1 MTVIQ
6 PFLGLVAIILFA
18 WAISENRRGFSWRL
32 VAVALVVQF
41 ALALLLLKLPQSQ
54 IVFIW
59 LNDGVVALQK
69 ATEAGTSLVFG
80 FLGGGPLPFKE
91 PYPGA
96 AFILAF
102 RALPLVLL
110 MSALSALLYHWRIL
124 PWIVRGFALALGKAL
139 GISGAGSFGTAANVF
154 VGMVEAPLL
163 IRPYLNRISRS
174 ELFIVM
180 TAGMATIAGTMYA
193 LYVTFLANVIPGA
206 AGHLLT
212 ASLISA
218 PAAILIARLMVP
230 FDRADAGTE
239 EVERVET
246 KRLYD
251 NAMDAITTGTIDGL
265 RLLGY
270 ILGMLVVLVAL
281 VALANAILGLAPDAW
296 GAPLTLQRILGWVMA
311 PVTWLIG
318 IPWNEAVVA
327 GQLLGIKVVL
337 NELLAYLELAKL
349 PPEALSERSRLIM
362 TYAMC
367 GFAHF
372 GSLGIMIG
380 GMGAM
385 APERRGEIVQLGLK
399 SVLAG
404 VMATCMTGAVV
415 AVLV

>member
-1 MTVIQ
+1 MAAIQ
-6 PFLGLVAIILFA
+6 PFLGLAVLVAFA
-18 WAISENRRGFSWRL
+18 WTISENRRACSWRL
-32 VAVALVVQF
+32 VATGLIVQF
-41 ALALLLLKLPQSQ
+41 ALAVLLLKLPQSQ
-54 IVFIW
+54 IVFVW

-80 FLGGGPLPFKE
+80 FLGGGKLPFTE

-110 MSALSALLYHWRIL
+110 MSALSALLYHWRVL
-124 PWIVRGFALALGKAL
+124 PWIVRGFAWLLGKAL
-139 GISGAGSFGTAANVF
+139 GISGAASFGTAANVF

-193 LYVTFLANVIPGA
+193 LYVSFLANVIPGA

-230 FDRADAGTE
+230 PDGAEAQ
-239 EVERVET
+239 ERVET
-246 KRLYD
+246 GRLYD
-251 NAMDAITTGTIDGL
+251 NSMDAITTGTIDGL

-296 GAPLTLQRILGWVMA
+296 GAPLTLQRLLGWVMA
-311 PVTWLIG
+311 PVTWLLG
-318 IPWNEAVVA
+318 IPWPEAVTA
-327 GQLLGIKVVL
+327 GRLLGTKVVL

-349 PPEALSERSRLIM
+349 PPGSLSERSRLIM
-362 TYAMC
+362 IYAMC
-367 GFAHF
+367 GFANF

-385 APERRGEIVQLGLK
+385 VPDRRGEIVQLGLK

-415 AVLV
+415 AVLL

>member
-1 MTVIQ
+1 
-6 PFLGLVAIILFA
+6 
-18 WAISENRRGFSWRL
+18 
-32 VAVALVVQF
+32 
-41 ALALLLLKLPQSQ
+41 
-54 IVFIW
+54 
-59 LNDGVVALQK
+59 
-69 ATEAGTSLVFG
+69 
-80 FLGGGPLPFKE
+80 
-91 PYPGA
+91 
-96 AFILAF
+96 
-102 RALPLVLL
+102 
-110 MSALSALLYHWRIL
+110 
-124 PWIVRGFALALGKAL
+124 
-139 GISGAGSFGTAANVF
+139 
-154 VGMVEAPLL
+154 
-163 IRPYLNRISRS
+163 
-174 ELFIVM
+174 
-180 TAGMATIAGTMYA
+180 MATIAGTMYA
-193 LYVTFLANVIPGA
+193 LYVAFLADVIPGA

-218 PAAILIARLMVP
+218 PAAVLIARLMVP
-230 FDRADAGTE
+230 FDGTKAGVE
-239 EVERVET
+239 AVERVET

-251 NAMDAITTGTIDGL
+251 NSMDAITTGTIDGL

-318 IPWNEAVVA
+318 IPWNEAVIA

-349 PPEALSERSRLIM
+349 PPEALSERSRLII

>member
-1 MTVIQ
+1 MAAIQ
-6 PFLGLVAIILFA
+6 PFLGLGALVLLA
-18 WAISENRRGFSWRL
+18 WAMSENRAAFSWRL
-32 VAVALVVQF
+32 VVAALVVQF
-41 ALALLLLKLPQSQ
+41 GLALVLLKLPQSQ
-54 IVFIW
+54 VLFIW
-59 LNDGVVALQK
+59 LNDGVVSLQK

-110 MSALSALLYHWRIL
+110 MSALSALLYHWRVL
-124 PWIVRGFALALGKAL
+124 PWIVRGFAWALGKAL
-139 GISGAGSFGTAANVF
+139 RISGAASFGTAANVF

-180 TAGMATIAGTMYA
+180 VAGMATIAGTMYA
-193 LYVTFLANVIPGA
+193 LYVSFLAGVIPGA

-218 PAAILIARLMVP
+218 PAAVLIARLMVP
-230 FDRADAGTE
+230 LDGAEATE
-239 EVERVET
+239 KIET
-246 KRLYD
+246 GQLYD
-251 NAMDAITTGTIDGL
+251 NSMDAITTGTIDGL
-265 RLLGY
+265 RLLAY

-296 GAPLTLQRILGWVMA
+296 GAPLTLQRLFGWVMA
-311 PVTWLIG
+311 PVTWLLG
-318 IPWNEAVVA
+318 IPWNEAVTA
-327 GQLLGIKVVL
+327 GQLLGTKVVL

-349 PPEALSERSRLIM
+349 PPDALSERSRLIM

-385 APERRGEIVQLGLK
+385 APDRRKEIVQLGLK

-415 AVLV
+415 AILV

>member
-1 MTVIQ
+1 MAGFQ
-6 PFLGLVAIILFA
+6 PFLGLAFLVLFA
-18 WAISENRRGFSWRL
+18 WAISENRRGASWRIV
-32 VAVALVVQF
+32 VAGLAVQF

-54 IVFIW
+54 IVFVW

-80 FLGGGPLPFKE
+80 FLGGAPLPFAE

-124 PWIVRGFALALGKAL
+124 PWIVRGFAWALGRAL
-139 GISGAGSFGTAANVF
+139 GISGAASFGTAANVF

-193 LYVTFLANVIPGA
+193 LYVSFLADAIPGA

-218 PAAILIARLMVP
+218 PAAIMIARLMVP
-230 FDRADAGTE
+230 ADGVETR
-239 EVERVET
+239 ERVEVE
-246 KRLYD
+246 KLYD
-251 NAMDAITTGTIDGL
+251 NSMDAVTTGTIDGL

-318 IPWNEAVVA
+318 IPWSEAETA
-327 GQLLGIKVVL
+327 GQLLGTKVVL

-349 PPEALSERSRLIM
+349 PADALSERSRLIM

-385 APERRGEIVQLGLK
+385 PPTDAGK
-399 SVLAG
+399 SCSSVSNRCSPA
-404 VMATCMTGAVV
+404 
-415 AVLV
+415 

>member
-1 MTVIQ
+1 MAGFQ
-6 PFLGLVAIILFA
+6 PFLGLAFLVLFA
-18 WAISENRRGFSWRL
+18 WAVSENRRRCSWRIVFAGL
-32 VAVALVVQF
+32 AVQFLLALV
-41 ALALLLLKLPQSQ
+41 LLKIPQSQ
-54 IVFIW
+54 IVFAW
-59 LNDGVVALQK
+59 LNDGVLALQK

-80 FLGGGPLPFKE
+80 FLGGGPLPFEE

-124 PWIVRGFALALGKAL
+124 PWIVRGFAWGLRRALR
-139 GISGAGSFGTAANVF
+139 ISGAAGFGTAANVF

-163 IRPYLNRISRS
+163 IRPYLNRMSRS

-193 LYVTFLANVIPGA
+193 LYATFLANVIPGA

-218 PAAILIARLMVP
+218 PAAVMIARLMVP
-230 FDRADAGTE
+230 GAGD
-239 EVERVET
+239 EVQERIQT
-246 KRLYD
+246 GRLYD
-251 NAMDAITTGTIDGL
+251 NSMDAITTGTIDGL

-296 GAPLTLQRILGWVMA
+296 GAPLTLQRILGWIMA
-311 PVTWLIG
+311 PVTWLLG
-318 IPWNEAVVA
+318 IPWHEATIA
-327 GQLLGIKVVL
+327 GQLLGTKVVL

-362 TYAMC
+362 TYALC

-385 APERRGEIVQLGLK
+385 APDRRKEIVQLGMK

-415 AVLV
+415 AVLI

>member
-1 MTVIQ
+1 MAEIQ
-6 PFLGLVAIILFA
+6 PFLGLAAIILFA
-18 WAISENRRGFSWRL
+18 WTISENKRGFSWRL
-32 VAVALVVQF
+32 VAAALVVQF
-41 ALALLLLKLPQSQ
+41 ALALVLLKLPQSQ

-124 PWIVRGFALALGKAL
+124 PWIVRGFAWGLGKAL
-139 GISGAGSFGTAANVF
+139 GISGAAGFGTAANVF

-218 PAAILIARLMVP
+218 PAAILIARLIVP
-230 FDRADAGTE
+230 SDEA
-239 EVERVET
+239 EVIERVET

-251 NAMDAITTGTIDGL
+251 NSMDAITTGTIDGL

-296 GAPLTLQRILGWVMA
+296 GAPLTLQRMLGWVMG

-318 IPWNEAVVA
+318 IPWSEAVAA
-327 GQLLGIKVVL
+327 GQLLGTKVVL

-380 GMGAM
+380 GLGAM
-385 APERRGEIVQLGLK
+385 APDRRGEIVQLGLK

-415 AVLV
+415 AVLL

>member
-1 MTVIQ
+1 MAEIQ
-6 PFLGLVAIILFA
+6 PVLGLAMLVLFA
-18 WAISENRRGFSWRL
+18 WAISENRRAFSWRL
-32 VAVALVVQF
+32 VIAALAVQF
-41 ALALLLLKLPQSQ
+41 GLALLLLKVPQSQ
-54 IVFIW
+54 LLFVW

-69 ATEAGTSLVFG
+69 ATDAGTSLVFG

-124 PWIVRGFALALGKAL
+124 PLVVRGFAWALGKAL
-139 GISGAGSFGTAANVF
+139 RISGAASFGTAANIF

-180 TAGMATIAGTMYA
+180 VAGMATIAGTMYA
-193 LYVTFLANVIPGA
+193 LYVSFLANVIPGA

-218 PAAILIARLMVP
+218 PAAVLIARLMVP
-230 FDRADAGTE
+230 LDGAEAAE
-239 EVERVET
+239 KVET
-246 KRLYD
+246 GKLFD
-251 NAMDAITTGTIDGL
+251 NSMDAITAGTIDGL
-265 RLLGY
+265 RLLAY

-296 GAPLTLQRILGWVMA
+296 GAPLTLQRLFGWVMA
-311 PVTWLIG
+311 PVTWLLG
-318 IPWNEAVVA
+318 IPWNEAATA
-327 GQLLGIKVVL
+327 GQLLGTKVVL

-349 PPEALSERSRLIM
+349 PAEALSERSRLIM
-362 TYAMC
+362 TYALC

-385 APERRGEIVQLGLK
+385 APDRRKEIVQLGLK

-415 AVLV
+415 AILV

>member
-1 MTVIQ
+1 MAGLQ
-6 PFLGLVAIILFA
+6 PFLGILFLVLFA
-18 WAISENRRGFSWRL
+18 WAISENRRGYSWRIVIAGL
-32 VAVALVVQF
+32 AVQFGLALV
-41 ALALLLLKLPQSQ
+41 LLKLPQSQ
-54 IVFIW
+54 IVFVW
-59 LNDGVVALQK
+59 LNDGVIALQR
-69 ATEAGTSLVFG
+69 ATDAGTSLVFG
-80 FLGGGPLPFKE
+80 FLGGGKLPFEE

-110 MSALSALLYHWRIL
+110 MSALSALLYHWRVL
-124 PWIVRGFALALGKAL
+124 PWIVRGFAWALGKAL
-139 GISGAGSFGTAANVF
+139 GISGAASFGAAANVF

-193 LYVTFLANVIPGA
+193 LYVTFLADVIPGA

-218 PAAILIARLMVP
+218 PAAVMIARLMVP
-230 FDRADAGTE
+230 SDGAEAQ
-239 EVERVET
+239 ERIDT
-246 KRLYD
+246 GKLYE
-251 NAMDAITTGTIDGL
+251 NSMDAITTGTIDGL

-281 VALANAILGLAPDAW
+281 VALANEILGLAPDAW

-318 IPWNEAVVA
+318 IPWSEAVTA
-327 GQLLGIKVVL
+327 GQLLGTKVVL

-362 TYAMC
+362 IYAMC

-385 APERRGEIVQLGLK
+385 APDRRKEIVQLGLK

-404 VMATCMTGAVV
+404 VMASCMTGAVV
-415 AVLV
+415 TVLV

>member
-1 MTVIQ
+1 MAGLQ
-6 PFLGLVAIILFA
+6 PFLGLAFLVFFA
-18 WAISENRRGFSWRL
+18 WAISENRRGCSWRI
-32 VAVALVVQF
+32 VAAGLAVQF

-54 IVFIW
+54 IVFVW
-59 LNDGVVALQK
+59 LNDGVIALQR

-110 MSALSALLYHWRIL
+110 MSALSALMYHWRVL
-124 PWIVRGFALALGKAL
+124 PWIVRGFAWALGKAL
-139 GISGAGSFGTAANVF
+139 GISGAASFGTAANVF

-163 IRPYLNRISRS
+163 IRPYLSRISRS

-193 LYVTFLANVIPGA
+193 LYVAFLADVIPGA

-218 PAAILIARLMVP
+218 PAAIMIARLMVP
-230 FDRADAGTE
+230 VEGA
-239 EVERVET
+239 EVQERIET
-246 KRLYD
+246 GRLYD
-251 NAMDAITTGTIDGL
+251 NSMDAVTTGTIDGL

-281 VALANAILGLAPDAW
+281 VSLANTILGLAPDAW

-318 IPWNEAVVA
+318 IPWSEAVTA
-327 GQLLGIKVVL
+327 GQLLGTKVVL

-349 PPEALSERSRLIM
+349 PADALSERSRLIM

-385 APERRGEIVQLGLK
+385 APDRRKEIVQLGLK

-415 AVLV
+415 AVLI

>member
-1 MTVIQ
+1 MAVLQ
-6 PFLGLVAIILFA
+6 PFLGLVFLVLFA
-18 WAISENRRGFSWRL
+18 WTISENRRGCSWRVIVGGL
-32 VAVALVVQF
+32 AVQF

-54 IVFIW
+54 IAFVW

-69 ATEAGTSLVFG
+69 ATEAGTSMVFG

-110 MSALSALLYHWRIL
+110 MSALSALLYHWRFL
-124 PWIVRGFALALGKAL
+124 PWIVRGFAWALGKAL
-139 GISGAGSFGTAANVF
+139 GISGAASFGTAANVF

-193 LYVTFLANVIPGA
+193 LYVAFLADVIPGA

-218 PAAILIARLMVP
+218 PAAIMIARLMVP
-230 FDRADAGTE
+230 VDGD
-239 EVERVET
+239 EVQERIET
-246 KRLYD
+246 PRLYD
-251 NAMDAITTGTIDGL
+251 NSMDAVTTGTIEGL

-281 VALANAILGLAPDAW
+281 VSLANAILGLAPDAW
-296 GAPLTLQRILGWVMA
+296 GAPLTLQRLLGWVMA
-311 PVTWLIG
+311 PVTWLLG
-318 IPWNEAVVA
+318 IPWSEAATA
-327 GQLLGIKVVL
+327 GQLLGTKVVL

-349 PPEALSERSRLIM
+349 PAEALSERSRLIM

-385 APERRGEIVQLGLK
+385 APDRRKEIVQLGLK

-404 VMATCMTGAVV
+404 VMASCMTGAVV
-415 AVLV
+415 AILI

>member
-1 MTVIQ
+1 MAGVQ
-6 PFLGLVAIILFA
+6 PFLGLAFLVLFA
-18 WAISENRRGFSWRL
+18 WAISENRRGFSWRVVIAGL
-32 VAVALVVQF
+32 AVQF

-54 IVFIW
+54 IVFVW
-59 LNDGVVALQK
+59 LNDVVVALQK

-110 MSALSALLYHWRIL
+110 MSALSALLYHWRVL
-124 PWIVRGFALALGKAL
+124 PWIVRGFAWALSKAL
-139 GISGAGSFGTAANVF
+139 GITGAAGFGTAANVF

-218 PAAILIARLMVP
+218 PAAIMIARLMVP
-230 FDRADAGTE
+230 FDGAEAK
-239 EVERVET
+239 ERIET
-246 KRLYD
+246 GKLYD
-251 NAMDAITTGTIDGL
+251 NSMDAITTGTIDGL
-265 RLLGY
+265 RLLAY

-281 VALANAILGLAPDAW
+281 VALANAILGLAPDTA
-296 GAPLTLQRILGWVMA
+296 GAPLTLQRILGWIMA

-318 IPWNEAVVA
+318 IPWGEAATA
-327 GQLLGIKVVL
+327 GQLLGTKIVL
-337 NELLAYLELAKL
+337 NELLAYLDLAKL
-349 PPEALSERSRLIM
+349 PPDALSERSRLIM
-362 TYAMC
+362 AYALC

-385 APERRGEIVQLGLK
+385 APDRRKEIVQLGLK

>member
-1 MTVIQ
+1 MAGFQ
-6 PFLGLVAIILFA
+6 PFLGLAFLVLFA
-18 WAISENRRGFSWRL
+18 WAISENRRGASWRIV
-32 VAVALVVQF
+32 VAGLAVQF

-54 IVFIW
+54 IVFVW

-80 FLGGGPLPFKE
+80 FLGGAPLPFAE

-124 PWIVRGFALALGKAL
+124 PWIVRGFAWALGRAL
-139 GISGAGSFGTAANVF
+139 GISGAASFGTAANVF

-193 LYVTFLANVIPGA
+193 LYVSFLADAIPGA

-218 PAAILIARLMVP
+218 PAAIMIARLMVP
-230 FDRADAGTE
+230 ADGVETRE
-239 EVERVET
+239 RIEVE
-246 KRLYD
+246 KLYD
-251 NAMDAITTGTIDGL
+251 NSMDAVTTGTIDGL

-270 ILGMLVVLVAL
+270 ILGMLVVLIAL

-318 IPWNEAVVA
+318 IPWSEAETA
-327 GQLLGIKVVL
+327 GQLLGTKVVL

-349 PPEALSERSRLIM
+349 PADALSERSRLIM

-385 APERRGEIVQLGLK
+385 APDRRREIVQLGLK

>member
-1 MTVIQ
+1 MAELQ
-6 PFLGLVAIILFA
+6 PFLGLAFLILFA
-18 WAISENRRGFSWRL
+18 WAISENRRGFSWRIVIAGL
-32 VAVALVVQF
+32 AAQF
-41 ALALLLLKLPQSQ
+41 ALALVLLKLPQSQ
-54 IVFIW
+54 IVFVW
-59 LNDGVVALQK
+59 MNDGVIALQK

-80 FLGGGPLPFKE
+80 FLGGGPLPFTE

-96 AFILAF
+96 SFILAF

-110 MSALSALLYHWRIL
+110 MSALSALLYHWRVL
-124 PWIVRGFALALGKAL
+124 PWIVRGFAWALGKAL
-139 GISGAGSFGTAANVF
+139 GISGAASFGTAANVF

-163 IRPYLNRISRS
+163 IRPYLNRVSRS

-180 TAGMATIAGTMYA
+180 VAGMATIAGTMYA
-193 LYVTFLANVIPGA
+193 LYVTFLADVIPGA

-218 PAAILIARLMVP
+218 PAAVIIARLMVP
-230 FDRADAGTE
+230 FDGAEASARI
-239 EVERVET
+239 ET
-246 KRLYD
+246 GKLYD
-251 NAMDAITTGTIDGL
+251 NSMDAITTGTIDGL

-318 IPWNEAVVA
+318 IPWNEAATA
-327 GQLLGIKVVL
+327 GQLLGTKVVL

-385 APERRGEIVQLGLK
+385 APDRRKEIVQLGLK

>member
-1 MTVIQ
+1 MAGFQ
-6 PFLGLVAIILFA
+6 PFLGLAFLVLLA
-18 WAISENRRGFSWRL
+18 WAVSENRRRYSWRIVFAGL
-32 VAVALVVQF
+32 AVQFLLALV
-41 ALALLLLKLPQSQ
+41 LLKVPQSQ
-54 IVFIW
+54 ILFTW
-59 LNDGVVALQK
+59 LNDSVLALQK

-80 FLGGGPLPFKE
+80 FLGGARLPFEE

-124 PWIVRGFALALGKAL
+124 PWIVRGFAWVLGRAL
-139 GISGAGSFGTAANVF
+139 GISGAAGFGTAANVF

-163 IRPYLNRISRS
+163 IRPYLNRMSRS

-193 LYVTFLANVIPGA
+193 LYATFLANVIPGA

-218 PAAILIARLMVP
+218 PAAVMIARLMVP
-230 FDRADAGTE
+230 GAGDEVQERIQTE
-239 EVERVET
+239 
-246 KRLYD
+246 RLYD
-251 NAMDAITTGTIDGL
+251 NSMDAITTGTIDGL

-281 VALANAILGLAPDAW
+281 VALVNAILGLAPDAW
-296 GAPLTLQRILGWVMA
+296 GAPLTLQRILGWIMA
-311 PVTWLIG
+311 PVTWLLG
-318 IPWNEAVVA
+318 IPWSEATTA
-327 GQLLGIKVVL
+327 GQLLGTKVVL

-349 PPEALSERSRLIM
+349 PPEALSDRSRLIM
-362 TYAMC
+362 TYALC

-385 APERRGEIVQLGLK
+385 APDRRKEIVQLGLK

-415 AVLV
+415 AVLI

>member
-1 MTVIQ
+1 MAEIQ
-6 PFLGLVAIILFA
+6 PFLGLAALVLLA
-18 WAISENRRGFSWRL
+18 WAISENRRAFSWRL
-32 VAVALVVQF
+32 VGAALAVQF
-41 ALALLLLKLPQSQ
+41 ALAILLFKLPQSQ
-54 IVFIW
+54 IVFVW
-59 LNDGVVALQK
+59 LNDGVVALQT

-80 FLGGGPLPFKE
+80 FLGGGPLPFEE

-110 MSALSALLYHWRIL
+110 MSALSALLYHWRVL
-124 PWIVRGFALALGKAL
+124 PWIVRGFAWALGKAL
-139 GISGAGSFGTAANVF
+139 GISGAASFGTAANVF

-163 IRPYLNRISRS
+163 IRPYLNRIGRS

-193 LYVTFLANVIPGA
+193 LYVGFLADAIPGA

-218 PAAILIARLMVP
+218 PAAILIARLMIPPDGVEAS
-230 FDRADAGTE
+230 DRI
-239 EVERVET
+239 ET
-246 KRLYD
+246 GRLYD
-251 NAMDAITTGTIDGL
+251 NSMDAITSGTIDGL

-311 PVTWLIG
+311 PVTWLLG
-318 IPWNEAVVA
+318 IPWSEAATA
-327 GQLLGIKVVL
+327 GQLLGVKVVL

-362 TYAMC
+362 VYAMC
-367 GFAHF
+367 GFANF

-385 APERRGEIVQLGLK
+385 APDRRKEIVGLGLK

-404 VMATCMTGAVV
+404 VMATGMTGAVV
-415 AVLV
+415 ALLV

>member
-1 MTVIQ
+1 MAEFQ
-6 PFLGLVAIILFA
+6 PFLGLAFLVLVA
-18 WAISENRRGFSWRL
+18 WAMSENRRGCSWRIVIAGL
-32 VAVALVVQF
+32 AVQFFLALV
-41 ALALLLLKLPQSQ
+41 LLKIPQTQ
-54 IVFIW
+54 IVFAW
-59 LNDGVVALQK
+59 LNDGVLALQK

-80 FLGGGPLPFKE
+80 FLGGAPLPFKE

-124 PWIVRGFALALGKAL
+124 PWIVRGFAWALGKAL
-139 GISGAGSFGTAANVF
+139 GISGAASFGTAANVF

-193 LYVTFLANVIPGA
+193 LYATFLANVIPGA

-212 ASLISA
+212 ASLISG
-218 PAAILIARLMVP
+218 PAAVMIARLMVP
-230 FDRADAGTE
+230 SDGAEAQG
-239 EVERVET
+239 RVET
-246 KRLYD
+246 ERLYD
-251 NAMDAITTGTIDGL
+251 NSMDAVTTGTIDGL

-281 VALANAILGLAPDAW
+281 VSLVNAILGVAPDAW

-318 IPWNEAVVA
+318 IPWSEAVTA
-327 GQLLGIKVVL
+327 GQLLGTKVAL

-362 TYAMC
+362 MYALC

-385 APERRGEIVQLGLK
+385 APDRRKEIVKLGLK

-415 AVLV
+415 AVLI

>member
-1 MTVIQ
+1 MAGFQ
-6 PFLGLVAIILFA
+6 PFLGLAFLVLFA
-18 WAISENRRGFSWRL
+18 WAISENRRGASWRIV
-32 VAVALVVQF
+32 VAGLAVQF

-54 IVFIW
+54 IVFVW

-80 FLGGGPLPFKE
+80 FLGGGPLPFSE
-91 PYPGA
+91 SYPGA
-96 AFILAF
+96 AF

-124 PWIVRGFALALGKAL
+124 PWIVRGFAWALGRAL
-139 GISGAGSFGTAANVF
+139 GISGAASFGTAANVF

-193 LYVTFLANVIPGA
+193 LYVSFLADAIPGA

-218 PAAILIARLMVP
+218 PAAIMIARLMVP
-230 FDRADAGTE
+230 ADGVETR
-239 EVERVET
+239 ERVEVE
-246 KRLYD
+246 KLYD
-251 NAMDAITTGTIDGL
+251 NSMDAVTTGTIDGL

-318 IPWNEAVVA
+318 IPWSEAETA
-327 GQLLGIKVVL
+327 GQLLGTKVVL

-349 PPEALSERSRLIM
+349 PADALSERSRLIM

-385 APERRGEIVQLGLK
+385 APDRRREIVQLGLK

>member
-1 MTVIQ
+1 MAVLQ
-6 PFLGLVAIILFA
+6 PFLGLAFFVFFA
-18 WAISENRRGFSWRL
+18 WAISENRRGCSWRVV
-32 VAVALVVQF
+32 VAGLVVQF
-41 ALALLLLKLPQSQ
+41 ALALLLLKVPQSQ
-54 IVFIW
+54 IVFVW
-59 LNDGVVALQK
+59 LNDGVIALQK

-124 PWIVRGFALALGKAL
+124 PWIVRGFAWALGKAF
-139 GISGAGSFGTAANVF
+139 GISGAAGFGTAANVF

-163 IRPYLNRISRS
+163 IRPYLNRLSRS

-193 LYVTFLANVIPGA
+193 LYVTFLADVIPGA

-218 PAAILIARLMVP
+218 PAAIMIARLMVP
-230 FDRADAGTE
+230 VDGAEAQ
-239 EVERVET
+239 ERIET
-246 KRLYD
+246 ARLYD
-251 NAMDAITTGTIDGL
+251 NSMDAITTGTIDGL

-281 VALANAILGLAPDAW
+281 VSLANAILGLAPDAW
-296 GAPLTLQRILGWVMA
+296 GAPLTLQRVLGWIMA
-311 PVTWLIG
+311 PATWLLG
-318 IPWNEAVVA
+318 IPWSEAVTA
-327 GQLLGIKVVL
+327 GQLLGTKVVL

-362 TYAMC
+362 TYALC
-367 GFAHF
+367 GFAHL

-385 APERRGEIVQLGLK
+385 APDRRKEIVQLGLK

-415 AVLV
+415 AVLI

>member
-1 MTVIQ
+1 MAGFQ
-6 PFLGLVAIILFA
+6 PFLGLAFLVLFA
-18 WAISENRRGFSWRL
+18 WAVSENRGRCSWRIVFAGL
-32 VAVALVVQF
+32 AVQFLLALV
-41 ALALLLLKLPQSQ
+41 LLKVPQSQ
-54 IVFIW
+54 ILFTW
-59 LNDGVVALQK
+59 LNDGVLALQK

-80 FLGGGPLPFKE
+80 FLGGAPLPFEE

-124 PWIVRGFALALGKAL
+124 PWIVCGFAWGLRRAL
-139 GISGAGSFGTAANVF
+139 GISGAAGFGTAANVF

-163 IRPYLNRISRS
+163 IRPYLNRMSRS

-193 LYVTFLANVIPGA
+193 LYATFLANVIPGA

-218 PAAILIARLMVP
+218 PAAVMIARLMVP
-230 FDRADAGTE
+230 GAGDEVQERIQTE
-239 EVERVET
+239 
-246 KRLYD
+246 RLYD
-251 NAMDAITTGTIDGL
+251 NSMDAITTGTIDGL

-281 VALANAILGLAPDAW
+281 VALVNAILGLAPDAW
-296 GAPLTLQRILGWVMA
+296 GAPLTLQRVLGWVMA
-311 PVTWLIG
+311 PVTWLLG
-318 IPWNEAVVA
+318 IPWREATTA
-327 GQLLGIKVVL
+327 GQLLGTKVVL

-349 PPEALSERSRLIM
+349 PPEALSDRSRLIM
-362 TYAMC
+362 TYALC

-385 APERRGEIVQLGLK
+385 APDRRKEIVQLGLK

-404 VMATCMTGAVV
+404 VMATCMTGTVV
-415 AVLV
+415 AVLI

>member
-1 MTVIQ
+1 MAAIQ
-6 PFLGLVAIILFA
+6 PFIGLAALIVFA
-18 WAISENRRGFSWRL
+18 WIVSENRRGLRWRVV
-32 VAVALVVQF
+32 VAGLAVQF
-41 ALALLLLKLPQSQ
+41 ALAILLLKLPQSQ
-54 IVFIW
+54 IAFVW

-80 FLGGGPLPFKE
+80 FLGGGTLPFTE
-91 PYPGA
+91 SHPGA

-110 MSALSALLYHWRIL
+110 MSALSALLYHWRVL
-124 PWIVRGFALALGKAL
+124 PWIVRGFAWALGKVL
-139 GISGAGSFGTAANVF
+139 GISGAASFGAAANVF

-163 IRPYLNRISRS
+163 IRPYLGKISRS
-174 ELFIVM
+174 DLFIVM

-193 LYVTFLANVIPGA
+193 LYASFLANVIPGA

-230 FDRADAGTE
+230 PGPDEGGAAAPERIETE
-239 EVERVET
+239 RMYE
-246 KRLYD
+246 
-251 NAMDAITTGTIDGL
+251 NSMDAITTGTIDGL

-311 PVTWLIG
+311 PVTWLLG
-318 IPWNEAVVA
+318 IPWSEAVTA
-327 GQLLGIKVVL
+327 GQLLGTKVVL
-337 NELLAYLELAKL
+337 NELLAYLDLAKL
-349 PPEALSERSRLIM
+349 PAGALSERSRLIM
-362 TYAMC
+362 TYALC

-380 GMGAM
+380 GLGAM
-385 APERRGEIVQLGLK
+385 APDRRKEIVQLGLR

-404 VMATCMTGAVV
+404 VMASCMTGAVV
-415 AVLV
+415 AILI

>member
-1 MTVIQ
+1 MAGLQ
-6 PFLGLVAIILFA
+6 PFLGISFLVLFA
-18 WAISENRRGFSWRL
+18 WAISENRRGSSWRIVIAGL
-32 VAVALVVQF
+32 AVQFGLALV
-41 ALALLLLKLPQSQ
+41 LLKLPQSQ
-54 IVFIW
+54 IVFVW
-59 LNDGVVALQK
+59 LNDGVIALQR
-69 ATEAGTSLVFG
+69 ATDAGTSLVFG
-80 FLGGGPLPFKE
+80 FLGGGPLPFEE

-110 MSALSALLYHWRIL
+110 MSALSALLYHWRVL
-124 PWIVRGFALALGKAL
+124 PWIVRGFAWVLGKAL
-139 GISGAGSFGTAANVF
+139 GISGAASFGTAANVF

-163 IRPYLNRISRS
+163 IRPSLNRISRS

-180 TAGMATIAGTMYA
+180 AAGMATIAGTMYA
-193 LYVTFLANVIPGA
+193 LYVTFLADVIPGA

-218 PAAILIARLMVP
+218 PAAVMIARLMVP
-230 FDRADAGTE
+230 SDGTE
-239 EVERVET
+239 VQGRIET
-246 KRLYD
+246 GKLYD
-251 NAMDAITTGTIDGL
+251 NSMDAITTGTIDGL

-281 VALANAILGLAPDAW
+281 VALANATLGLAPDAW

-318 IPWNEAVVA
+318 IPWSEAVTA
-327 GQLLGIKVVL
+327 GQLLGTKVVL

-385 APERRGEIVQLGLK
+385 APDRRKEIVQLGLK

-404 VMATCMTGAVV
+404 VMASCMTGAVV

>member
-1 MTVIQ
+1 MAEIQ
-6 PFLGLVAIILFA
+6 PFLGLGAIVLFA
-18 WAISENRRGFSWRL
+18 WAISENRRGCTWRIVFAGL
-32 VAVALVVQF
+32 AVQF
-41 ALALLLLKLPQSQ
+41 GLAVLLLKLPQSQ
-54 IVFIW
+54 LVFLW

-80 FLGGGPLPFKE
+80 FLGGGDLPFKE

-124 PWIVRGFALALGKAL
+124 PWVVRGFAWALGRAL
-139 GISGAGSFGTAANVF
+139 GISGAASFGTAANVF

-163 IRPYLNRISRS
+163 IRPYLNRMSRS

-193 LYVTFLANVIPGA
+193 LYTTFLANVIPGA

-212 ASLISA
+212 ASLVSA

-230 FDRADAGTE
+230 PEGAEST
-239 EVERVET
+239 ERVEPG
-246 KRLYD
+246 RLYD
-251 NAMDAITTGTIDGL
+251 NSMDAITTGTIDGL

-296 GAPLTLQRILGWVMA
+296 GAPLTLQRLLGWVMA
-311 PVTWLIG
+311 PVTWLLG
-318 IPWNEAVVA
+318 IPWSEAATA
-327 GQLLGIKVVL
+327 GQLLGTKVVL
-337 NELLAYLELAKL
+337 NELLAYLDLAKL
-349 PPEALSERSRLIM
+349 PAGALSERSRLIM
-362 TYAMC
+362 TYALC

-385 APERRGEIVQLGLK
+385 APDRRRDIVELGLK

-404 VMATCMTGAVV
+404 VMASCMTGAVV

>member
-1 MTVIQ
+1 MAEIQ
-6 PFLGLVAIILFA
+6 PFLGLAALILFA
-18 WAISENRRGFSWRL
+18 WAISENRRALSWRL
-32 VAVALVVQF
+32 VAAALIVQF
-41 ALALLLLKLPQSQ
+41 GLAVLLLKLPQSQ
-54 IVFIW
+54 IVFVW
-59 LNDGVVALQK
+59 LNDGVIALQK

-110 MSALSALLYHWRIL
+110 MSALSALLYHWRVL
-124 PWIVRGFALALGKAL
+124 PWIVRGFAWALGKAL
-139 GISGAGSFGTAANVF
+139 RLTGAASFGTAANVF

-218 PAAILIARLMVP
+218 PAAVLIARLMVP
-230 FDRADAGTE
+230 PGGAEAT
-239 EVERVET
+239 ERVET
-246 KRLYD
+246 GRLYD
-251 NAMDAITTGTIDGL
+251 NSMDAITTGTIDGL

-270 ILGMLVVLVAL
+270 ILAMLVVLVAL
-281 VALANAILGLAPDAW
+281 VALANAILGLAPDVW

-311 PVTWLIG
+311 PVTWLLG
-318 IPWNEAVVA
+318 IPWSEAATA
-327 GQLLGIKVVL
+327 GQLLGTKVVL

-385 APERRGEIVQLGLK
+385 APDRRKEIVQLGLK